1 MCPPASGTREHG
13 SRYHRLTGLVCKK
26 VLTISDQKPLHILH
40 ILRLFADAAGYK
52 KMLNYRLLIFF
63 QAFLCLL
70 FFSAFNMQDFLTGR
84 LFFLQ
89 KKMPAEI
96 LPAVLRGFLFA
107 LSFSIWYTIYQE
119 AGITAGGLSP
129 PKQQHR

>member
-1 MCPPASGTREHG
+1 M
-13 SRYHRLTGLVCKK
+13 
-26 VLTISDQKPLHILH
+26 
-40 ILRLFADAAGYK
+40 RLFADAAGYK

-89 KKMPAEI
+89 KKMPAEF
-96 LPAVLRGFLFA
+96 LQAVLRGFLFA

>member
-1 MCPPASGTREHG
+1 MRQVTKNVELSIANIFSGIFLPP
-13 SRYHRLTGLVCKK
+13 
-26 VLTISDQKPLHILH
+26 
-40 ILRLFADAAGYK
+40 
-52 KMLNYRLLIFF
+52 
-63 QAFLCLL
+63 LL
-70 FFSAFNMQDFLTGR
+70 FCIFNMQDFLTGR

-89 KKMPAEI
+89 KKMPAEF
-96 LPAVLRGFLFA
+96 LQAVLRGFLFA